1 MNRASRD
8 KDLDKIEFYGPLAS
22 ALGYILHA
30 ASSKRKELGNK
41 VTLYRGFSLKEEDI
55 KNHYEV
61 GKDTNLLGFTSTT
74 LKRSIAINFAIPSS
88 DLIIEVPE
96 KTPILLVI
104 EFTGKQQYFFL
115 NSGAYSAYPD
125 EQEVLLQDGI

>member
-1 MNRASRD
+1 MKKPLTTKILSNPNHEFVQLMLYIYSMQTFIFGDMNRASRD

-30 ASSKRKELGNK
+30 ASSKRKEQLGNK

-55 KNHYEV
+55 KKHYEV

-74 LKRSIAINFAIPSS
+74 LKKSVAIDFAIPS
-88 DLIIEVPE
+88 
-96 KTPILLVI
+96 
-104 EFTGKQQYFFL
+104 
-115 NSGAYSAYPD
+115 
-125 EQEVLLQDGI
+125 